1 MKKLAKYIILAC
13 VVSCI
18 VPAKILLDE
27 DIILNN
33 TSELMLYMIPV
44 IIMISMIIGLMI
56 NRRKKVLIVIPVLLC
71 LFMTLGLYSK
81 GTLLDYYNKYTV
93 SKDDYDSYIS
103 SYYKWIDDEDEDLPI
118 KVNLFNYTKYY
129 KEAMKSNVYIA
140 MRYLQERET
149 DKTNVLEF
157 MNEVRQN
164 KFYYQYLNMIDYVD
178 IVSSDIDLWIA
189 EETMKQ
195 DILYNE
201 IRYSV
206 NIILL
211 FMLLCIISY
220 VFSIIFARYYEDVKK
235 ENQKKN
241 INDDL
246 DWMR

>member
-18 VPAKILLDE
+18 VPANILLDG
-27 DIILNN
+27 DVILNN

-44 IIMISMIIGLMI
+44 IIMISIIIGLII
-56 NRRKKVLIVIPVLLC
+56 NRRKKVLIAMPVLLC
-71 LFMTLGLYSK
+71 LFMIVGLYTK
-81 GTLLDYYNKYTV
+81 GTLLDYYNEYTAG
-93 SKDDYDSYIS
+93 KDDYKEYIS
-103 SYYKWIDDEDEDLPI
+103 LYSKLVDDEDEDLSS
-118 KVNLFNYTKYY
+118 KLNLFNYTKHY
-129 KEAMKSNVYIA
+129 KEAMKSNIYVG
-140 MRYLQERET
+140 MKYLQEREE

-164 KFYYQYLNMIDYVD
+164 KFYYKYLNMIEYVD
-178 IVSSDIDLWIA
+178 VTASDIDLWIA
-189 EETMKQ
+189 EEIMKQ

-206 NIILL
+206 SITLL
-211 FMLLCIISY
+211 FTLLCIISY
-220 VFSIIFARYYEDVKK
+220 IFSIIFAKYYEDIKK
-235 ENQKKN
+235 EKQKKN